1 MLNRRNLKF
10 LSLGCVAVSIA
21 TFVLTDPLI
30 GDGSPQEREWRE
42 KGDAAGR
49 ALHAIADDMQ
59 AHIYD
64 RAYIL
69 RKTAEAEAAKRDC
82 DLYAS
87 LCAAPLEERCRL
99 ENFGY
104 SVTAC
109 FGGASLLGA
118 IILFVHK
125 PTPKTE
131 INEPQSL

>member
-10 LSLGCVAVSIA
+10 LSLGCVVVSIA

-30 GDGSPQEREWRE
+30 GDGSPQEREWCE
-42 KGDAAGR
+42 KKEAALK
-49 ALHAIADDMQ
+49 AQSAANDDMQ
-59 AHIYD
+59 AHVYD

-69 RKTAEAEAAKRDC
+69 RKTAEAEADARDF

-87 LCAAPLEERCRL
+87 LGAAPLEERCRL
-99 ENFGY
+99 EHFWY
-104 SVTAC
+104 CAAAC

-125 PTPKTE
+125 PAPKTE
-131 INEPQSL
+131 LNEP

>member
-10 LSLGCVAVSIA
+10 LSLGCVVVSIA

-42 KGDAAGR
+42 KEDAALK
-49 ALHAIADDMQ
+49 AQSAATDDMQ
-59 AHIYD
+59 AHVSD

-69 RKTAEAEAAKRDC
+69 RKTAEAEAAARDF
-82 DLYAS
+82 DLYHS
-87 LCAAPLEERCRL
+87 LIAAPLDKRYRL
-99 ENFGY
+99 ERFWY
-104 SVTAC
+104 CVAAC

-125 PTPKTE
+125 AAPKTE
-131 INEPQSL
+131 FNET